1 MAEEAT
7 LAPGRVLGGRYRL
20 ERLIGAGGMATVWR
34 AEDTKL
40 ERPVAVKALSET
52 LVADPAYRARFER
65 EARVAAGLLHP
76 NLVKVYDYS
85 ADGPRPYLVMEYAEG
100 PTLSALLA
108 DDPEAAHPRL
118 LAEGL
123 LGALAHIH
131 QAGVIHRDVKPS
143 NVLVGADGS
152 PKLTD
157 FGIARPSDATQI
169 TQTGHVVGTLRYMA
183 PEVRE
188 GAVADER
195 SDLFSL
201 GVLLRESGRGGGDPE
216 IDALGAE
223 LSAPDRG
230 DRPSSAED
238 ALAGIAATEA
248 LTGPAPAAAATPP
261 TAPTAPRPVAPAGG
275 RDGRERARR
284 RALAVAATVA
294 ALAILLLVALS
305 AGNGGGDGGGRPAK
319 AASGTGQHA
328 DRSPQEPKTPVAD
341 SAGGGGAAKP
351 TSAQAAPPPAAVTEP
366 PAAAPT
372 RSCQSLGEAPH
383 GDKEAEKALRERQKA
398 CEEAQ
403 KAREEEAKQA
413 EEGKGPHGG
422 APPGQIKGEEGD

>member
-7 LAPGRVLGGRYRL
+7 LARGRVLGGRYRL

-108 DDPEAAHPRL
+108 DDPEAVHPRL

-131 QAGVIHRDVKPS
+131 RAGVIHRDVKPS

-169 TQTGHVVGTLRYMA
+169 TQTGHVIGTLRYMA

-188 GAVADER
+188 GAAADER

-230 DRPSSAED
+230 DRPGSAQD

-248 LTGPAPAAAATPP
+248 LTGAAPAVAVTPP

-275 RDGRERARR
+275 RDGRGRARR
-284 RALAVAATVA
+284 RALAVAATIA

-305 AGNGGGDGGGRPAK
+305 AGDGGGDGGGRPA
-319 AASGTGQHA
+319 AAARHQGG
-328 DRSPQEPKTPVAD
+328 SPHPNASATDSHPATTAEPAVA
-341 SAGGGGAAKP
+341 P
-351 TSAQAAPPPAAVTEP
+351 QPAPVTEP
-366 PAAAPT
+366 PPDAARKPPEEKHK
-372 RSCQSLGEAPH
+372 G
-383 GDKEAEKALRERQKA
+383 KEEK
-398 CEEAQ
+398 
-403 KAREEEAKQA
+403 
-413 EEGKGPHGG
+413 GKGPHGKG
-422 APPGQIKGEEGD
+422 PPGKEKKQEEGD

>member
-108 DDPEAAHPRL
+108 DDPEAVHPRL

-169 TQTGHVVGTLRYMA
+169 TQTGHVIGTLRYMA

-188 GAVADER
+188 GAAADER

-230 DRPSSAED
+230 DRPGSAQD
-238 ALAGIAATEA
+238 ALAGIAATGA
-248 LTGPAPAAAATPP
+248 LTGAAPAAAVTPP

-284 RALAVAATVA
+284 RALAVAATIA

-305 AGNGGGDGGGRPAK
+305 AGGGGGDGGGRPA
-319 AASGTGQHA
+319 AAARHQGG
-328 DRSPQEPKTPVAD
+328 SPQPNASATDSHPATTAEPAVAPQ
-341 SAGGGGAAKP
+341 SAP
-351 TSAQAAPPPAAVTEP
+351 VTEP
-366 PAAAPT
+366 PPDAARKPPEEKHK
-372 RSCQSLGEAPH
+372 G
-383 GDKEAEKALRERQKA
+383 KEEK
-398 CEEAQ
+398 
-403 KAREEEAKQA
+403 
-413 EEGKGPHGG
+413 GKGPHGKG
-422 APPGQIKGEEGD
+422 PPGKEKKQEEGD

>member
-85 ADGPRPYLVMEYAEG
+85 ADGPRPYLVMEYVEG

-108 DDPEAAHPRL
+108 DDPEAVHPRL

-123 LGALAHIH
+123 LRALAHIH

-143 NVLVGADGS
+143 NVLVGAGGS

-169 TQTGHVVGTLRYMA
+169 TQTGHVIGTLRYMA

-188 GAVADER
+188 GAAADER

-230 DRPSSAED
+230 DRPSSAEG

-248 LTGPAPAAAATPP
+248 LTGAAPAAAATPP

-275 RDGRERARR
+275 RERARR
-284 RALAVAATVA
+284 RVLAVAATVA

-305 AGNGGGDGGGRPAK
+305 VGNGGGDGGGRPAK
-319 AASGTGQHA
+319 AASGAGQHA
-328 DRSPQEPKTPVAD
+328 DRSPQDPKTPVAD
-341 SAGGGGAAKP
+341 SAGSGGAAQP
-351 TSAQAAPPPAAVTEP
+351 ASPQAAPPPAAVTEP
-366 PAAAPT
+366 PAAAPA

-383 GDKEAEKALRERQKA
+383 GDKKAEKALKEREKA
-398 CEEAQ
+398 CQEAQ
-403 KAREEEAKQA
+403 KAREEAAKQA
-413 EEGKGPHGG
+413 EEGKGPDGG
-422 APPGQIKGEEGD
+422 GPPGQVKGEEGD